1 MSQETDSKRSRHGNK
16 YRTAIFLLITVV
28 ALYLVVILKEW

>member
-1 MSQETDSKRSRHGNK
+1 MSQETDLKHK
-16 YRTAIFLLITVV
+16 KFRTAMFLLITVV